1 MIKSSKSS
9 TIMNVGRKA
18 EHDFKGL
25 IVPLLK
31 KWDKESDDPE
41 HMISL
46 SQMEM
51 DCNITTEQIRNIVT
65 EMMSDTISAMDT
77 KELIKSK
84 KACSSRKG

>member
-9 TIMNVGRKA
+9 TIMKVGRKA

-41 HMISL
+41 HMIRTVHNWGMRL
-46 SQMEM
+46 
-51 DCNITTEQIRNIVT
+51 
-65 EMMSDTISAMDT
+65 A
-77 KELIKSK
+77 
-84 KACSSRKG
+84 